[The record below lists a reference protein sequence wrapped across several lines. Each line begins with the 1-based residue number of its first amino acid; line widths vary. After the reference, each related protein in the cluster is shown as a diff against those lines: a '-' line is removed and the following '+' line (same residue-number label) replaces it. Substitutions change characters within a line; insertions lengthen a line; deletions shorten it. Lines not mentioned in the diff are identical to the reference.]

1 MEEYNKIYPETPK
14 EAPKDKIYPERRQNL
29 PPPTILPG
37 S

>member
-1 MEEYNKIYPETPK
+1 MEEYNKIYPELPK
-14 EAPKDKIYPERRQNL
+14 PRSPEGSPERRENL

>member
-14 EAPKDKIYPERRQNL
+14 ETPKDGKNL

>member
-1 MEEYNKIYPETPK
+1 MEEYNKIYPEVPKETPK
-14 EAPKDKIYPERRQNL
+14 GSAERRENL